1 MIAAVRLRGDVDV
14 STKLS
19 DTLDSL
25 NLNKRNSCVLVDED
39 NDAAVGMLE
48 QARNFITYG
57 EVSEE
62 TLQKIEEK
70 EGEAEPGTSLGLRP
84 PSGGF
89 KDTRK
94 HVNAG
99 GALGQ
104 REDMDELLQRML

>member
-1 MIAAVRLRGDVDV
+1 MIAAVRIRGDVDV
-14 STKLS
+14 SGNLS
-19 DTLDSL
+19 STLDSL
-25 NLNKRNSCVLVDED
+25 NLDQKNKLVLVDEE

-48 QARNFITYG
+48 KASNYITYG
-57 EVSEE
+57 KISDE
-62 TLQKIEEK
+62 TLQKIEDK
-70 EGEAEPGTSLGLRP
+70 EGEAEPGTNLGLRP

-104 REDMDELLQRML
+104 REDMDKLLQKML